1 MLQTKNQ
8 TVVPFTFIR
17 QRIYYFSKRVP
28 ADLTHHYRY
37 PRIVQSLR
45 TRSSSVAKSR
55 SSIEAA
61 RLDEYWSH
69 LRMQNT
75 QMLGKHLLLNPV
87 EVAGSSSAGEHEN
100 GPTLGEAL
108 ATYLE
113 LKGPTKS
120 KTFFAAATRS
130 CGYLVEVCGEKVL
143 SDYTRADAIA
153 FRNELMSRNLTG
165 STITRIFG
173 SIRAVVNFSIS
184 EYGIEMQNPFVGV
197 YFDRTAGVSER
208 KPIPTDTISVI
219 QQECRTVDDEM
230 RWLLL
235 LLSDTGMRLAEG
247 AGLLIEDIVLNA
259 DIPYVR
265 IMPHPWRRLKTLS
278 SAREVP
284 LVNEALWAAQ
294 RIKDSSASASLFAFP
309 RYNKTDQTNSNS
321 ASAALNKWM
330 KPYILKGCSVHS
342 LRHAMRDR
350 TRAIEC
356 PSDIVDQIGGW
367 TTQGVGHGYGD
378 GYPLEVLH
386 RWMKKL

>member
-1 MLQTKNQ
+1 M
-8 TVVPFTFIR
+8 
-17 QRIYYFSKRVP
+17 
-28 ADLTHHYRY
+28 
-37 PRIVQSLR
+37 
-45 TRSSSVAKSR
+45 
-55 SSIEAA
+55 EAA
-61 RLDEYWSH
+61 
-69 LRMQNT
+69 
-75 QMLGKHLLLNPV
+75 
-87 EVAGSSSAGEHEN
+87 GSLSGSAKEN

-108 ATYLE
+108 AMYLE

-153 FRNELMSRNLTG
+153 FRNELMGRNLTG